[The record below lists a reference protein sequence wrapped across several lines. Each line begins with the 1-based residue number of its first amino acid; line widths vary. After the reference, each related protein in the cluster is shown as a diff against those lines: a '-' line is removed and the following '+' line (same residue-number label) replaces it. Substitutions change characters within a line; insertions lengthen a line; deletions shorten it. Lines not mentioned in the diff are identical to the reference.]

1 MQMGLSS
8 SDSILYFRLR
18 ELDQPLEHFDERLW
32 LEVID
37 HVIVQRD
44 EKLVFMFQNGTKV
57 RV

>member
-1 MQMGLSS
+1 MQVGLSS

-18 ELDQPLEHFDERLW
+18 ELDQPLEYFDERLW

>member
-1 MQMGLSS
+1 MQEGLSS

>member
-1 MQMGLSS
+1 MQVGLSS